1 MSQHH
6 PQFHPV
12 PYIAN
17 ESVVVVESTQ
27 STISDSSTID
37 EDAVE
42 KSQLHAY
49 DKTSLVAWFELA
61 ALCGLASSCSL
72 MWLSFS
78 VVSDISVKWLDVDMT
93 GVDWLGNATAFMY
106 VFTSLITGWFF
117 ERFGVKRSVSRKRI
131 LLDLKFRV
139 FIFPGSDIKTI
150 LALDWCIIKHGRM
163 LVQSII
169 CIVPCRSSISCGN
182 ARTGNSVEYCTQ
194 STKANP
200 TID

>member
-1 MSQHH
+1 M
-6 PQFHPV
+6 

-17 ESVVVVESTQ
+17 DSVVVVESTQ

-49 DKTSLVAWFELA
+49 DKTSIVAWFELA

-93 GVDWLGNATAFMY
+93 GVNWLGNATALMY
-106 VFTSLITGWFF
+106 IFTSLITGWFF
-117 ERFGVKRSVSRKRI
+117 ERFGVKRSVSRERI
-131 LLDLKFRV
+131 LLDLKFRT
-139 FIFPGSDIKTI
+139 FIFPGSDITTI
-150 LALDWCIIKHGRM
+150 LALDWCIIKHGRK

-169 CIVPCRSSISCGN
+169 CIVPCRSSISCGD
-182 ARTGNSVEYCTQ
+182 ARTGNSVDYCTL

>member
-1 MSQHH
+1 MT
-6 PQFHPV
+6 
-12 PYIAN
+12 YIAN
-17 ESVVVVESTQ
+17 DSVVVVESTR

-49 DKTSLVAWFELA
+49 EKTSIVAWFELA

-93 GVDWLGNATAFMY
+93 GVNWLGNATALMY
-106 VFTSLITGWFF
+106 IFTSLITGWFF

-131 LLDLKFRV
+131 PLDLKFRT
-139 FIFPGSDIKTI
+139 FIYFQGLTYQ
-150 LALDWCIIKHGRM
+150 LF
-163 LVQSII
+163 
-169 CIVPCRSSISCGN
+169 
-182 ARTGNSVEYCTQ
+182 
-194 STKANP
+194 
-200 TID
+200 